1 MGVFLCARV
10 NRRTEKGVFVFE
22 ILGGPFKFS
31 LKVYRAITALLPCS
45 LCVEWLVYE
54 DIDTSYVCYASWGGT
69 LPFLTGFGL

>member
-1 MGVFLCARV
+1 MCSSYNPSIVVVGPMGVFLCARV

-45 LCVEWLVYE
+45 LCVDWL
-54 DIDTSYVCYASWGGT
+54 
-69 LPFLTGFGL
+69 GFDDF